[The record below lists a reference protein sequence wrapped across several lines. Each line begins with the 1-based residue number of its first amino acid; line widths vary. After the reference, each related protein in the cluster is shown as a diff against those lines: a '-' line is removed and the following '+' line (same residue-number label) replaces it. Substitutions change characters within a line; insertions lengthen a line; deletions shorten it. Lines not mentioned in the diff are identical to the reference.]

1 MAQNTKH
8 DLTDRQKRQLS
19 SSIRGY
25 VKWLHSKVNVRGA
38 DKYKLFAFPKPTQ
51 EDKLMWLDPA
61 LEGTVHFN
69 TYNIYKSSFEFYR
82 MIVLHECFHL
92 YVQDVPNKEDAKRV
106 KDDFGD
112 VIMKLLDIEADYYTA
127 LYYKEK
133 RKASLVDIFSLYY
146 QGSRMFGDPKIRVTK
161 LERFI
166 GAVLSI
172 ANVFLT
178 YPENLPIEEN
188 DLYLPTV
195 SNIPTEDSLHILIA
209 RKSHFVLSAIHADYQ
224 DLYEMK
230 KCYTSAG
237 EYTLKGYVER
247 LIRFASKALGHTVPD
262 NIIREL
268 EGLKSVP

>member
-1 MAQNTKH
+1 MAQPTRH
-8 DLTDRQKRQLS
+8 ELTQKQQQQLS

-25 VKWLHSKVNVRGA
+25 VKWLQTKVNVRGA
-38 DKYKLFAFPKPTQ
+38 EKYRSFVFPNPTQ

-61 LEGTVHFN
+61 VDGAVYFN
-69 TYNIYKSSFEFYR
+69 TYNVYRSSFEFYR
-82 MIVLHECFHL
+82 MVVLHECFHL

-127 LYYKEK
+127 LYYKER

-172 ANVFLT
+172 ANVFLAH
-178 YPENLPIEEN
+178 PEDGPVEEC

-195 SNIPTEDSLHILIA
+195 SNIPTEDSMHILIA
-209 RKSHFVLSAIHADYQ
+209 RKSHFVLSAIYTNYQ

-247 LIRFASKALGHTVPD
+247 LIRFATKALGQPMPD
-262 NIIREL
+262 EALREL
-268 EGLKSVP
+268 EGLKSVR

>member
-1 MAQNTKH
+1 MATNDRH
-8 DLTDRQKRQLS
+8 ELTENQQRQLS

-25 VKWLHSKVNVRGA
+25 VKWLQSKVNVRGA
-38 DKYKLFAFPKPTQ
+38 DKYKSFVFPTPTQ
-51 EDKLMWLDPA
+51 EDKLMWLDPSR
-61 LEGTVHFN
+61 EGAVHFN
-69 TYNIYKSSFEFYR
+69 TYNVYKSSFEFYR
-82 MIVLHECFHL
+82 MVVLHECFHL

-133 RKASLVDIFSLYY
+133 RNASLVDIFSLYY

-178 YPENLPIEEN
+178 HPENTPVEEN

-209 RKSHFVLSAIHADYQ
+209 RKSHFVLSAIQADYR

-237 EYTLKGYVER
+237 EYTLKGYVDR
-247 LIRFASKALGHTVPD
+247 LIRFSSKALGYDVTEGTA
-262 NIIREL
+262 REL
-268 EGLKSVP
+268 EALKNAS